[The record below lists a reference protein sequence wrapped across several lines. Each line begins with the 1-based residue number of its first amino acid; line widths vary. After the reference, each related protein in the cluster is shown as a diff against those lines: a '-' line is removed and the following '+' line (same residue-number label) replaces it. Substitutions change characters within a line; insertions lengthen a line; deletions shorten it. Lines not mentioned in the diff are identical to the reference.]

1 MIFKKLASETLWFT
15 GSKIL
20 GILSGFIVVPFMTK
34 YLSPTETGLY
44 SLIMGLQLVIG
55 TIISLQLH
63 QPINVQFFEFNGYER
78 KKLFTQSLLTLLIVA
93 SVFLTFLLVTIG
105 YFLDHLE
112 SSLTNSLIEVK
123 FGIILAYLSC
133 FYGFFEYLFRAA
145 KKSNILFLIS
155 LIVSL
160 LDFTLKIY
168 FLSLGF
174 GIKGLLLVMATSTFL
189 YLIFFLYVFK
199 ESFVKVKYE
208 KKILEDSLK
217 YSIPLIPYSFLAA
230 LALYVDRILLEK
242 YFTLEILG
250 IYFIS
255 QKIASLGKFLTN
267 QISLSFQPFFF
278 EKSKVNLKDGLKS
291 AENFSYFQIITTM
304 LFVITTN
311 IFSKELF
318 GLFLNDNYLN
328 AYSFFLILN
337 LGSLCRV
344 FYNVKAVGLFLIK
357 KTKFVFTISLITTL
371 TGVLLNLIIIKFT
384 NFNSIPFIVV
394 FSQLLSYLIVEFY
407 YDKFINIRIDKILI
421 LFSMS
426 MIILSYLP
434 FIKLL
439 ENTFYSSISFKL
451 LIFFFI
457 LIFTYAFYFRSLKEK
472 IKLI

>member
-1 MIFKKLASETLWFT
+1 
-15 GSKIL
+15 
-20 GILSGFIVVPFMTK
+20 
-34 YLSPTETGLY
+34 
-44 SLIMGLQLVIG
+44 
-55 TIISLQLH
+55 
-63 QPINVQFFEFNGYER
+63 
-78 KKLFTQSLLTLLIVA
+78 
-93 SVFLTFLLVTIG
+93 
-105 YFLDHLE
+105 
-112 SSLTNSLIEVK
+112 
-123 FGIILAYLSC
+123 
-133 FYGFFEYLFRAA
+133 
-145 KKSNILFLIS
+145 
-155 LIVSL
+155 
-160 LDFTLKIY
+160 
-168 FLSLGF
+168 
-174 GIKGLLLVMATSTFL
+174 
-189 YLIFFLYVFK
+189 
-199 ESFVKVKYE
+199 
-208 KKILEDSLK
+208 
-217 YSIPLIPYSFLAA
+217 
-230 LALYVDRILLEK
+230 
-242 YFTLEILG
+242 
-250 IYFIS
+250 
-255 QKIASLGKFLTN
+255 LTN

-337 LGSLCRV
+337 LGSLYRV

-434 FIKLL
+434 FIKIL